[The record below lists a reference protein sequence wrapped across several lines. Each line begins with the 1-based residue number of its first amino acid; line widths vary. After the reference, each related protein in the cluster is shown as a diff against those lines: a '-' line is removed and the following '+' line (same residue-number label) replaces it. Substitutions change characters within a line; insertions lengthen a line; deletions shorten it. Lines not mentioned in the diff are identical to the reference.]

1 MRLLVLIF
9 LLLTSIAPSLA
20 FAQAKNVNGVTLP
33 TVSLGFTSTQKPD
46 EVVNVV
52 KIVVLMTILTLAP
65 AILIMMTSFTRIVVV
80 LAFLRQALGT
90 QQMPPNQLIVGL
102 SLFLSFMIMSP
113 ALNEINSKALQPYIK
128 GTISQEDAADNA
140 MRPLRKFM
148 FAQTRDSDLA
158 LFLKMGRVE
167 QPKTRADVP
176 SLVLIPAFVISE
188 LKTAFEIGFIIYLPF
203 LIIDMVVASVLMAM
217 GMMMVPPIVVSL
229 PFKLMV
235 FVLVDGWQ
243 LIVGSLVKSFG

>member
-1 MRLLVLIF
+1 MPVLVQ
-9 LLLTSIAPSLA
+9 
-20 FAQAKNVNGVTLP
+20 AQAKNVGGVTLP
-33 TVSLGFTSTQKPD
+33 TISLGFTSTQKPE
-46 EVVNVV
+46 EVVNVL
-52 KIVVLMTILTLAP
+52 KIIILLTVLTLAP
-65 AILIMMTSFTRIVVV
+65 AIIIMMTSFTRIVVV
-80 LAFLRQALGT
+80 MAFLRQALGT

-102 SLFLSFMIMSP
+102 SLFLTFFIMSP
-113 ALNEINSKALQPYIK
+113 FLADINSKALQPYLK
-128 GTISQEDAADNA
+128 NAISQEQAGEEV
-140 MRPLRKFM
+140 MKPLRKFM
-148 FAQTRDSDLA
+148 FAQTRDTDLA
-158 LFLKMGRVE
+158 LFLKMGRID

-229 PFKLMV
+229 PFKIML

-243 LIVGSLVKSFG
+243 LIVGSIVKSFG